1 MQPIKGF
8 SKLSKAG
15 KIEWITNQFF
25 KDPEAAYELLSHY
38 WHSDEQVQKLHDEF
52 IENTVTNFYMP
63 YGVSPNFLLNDR
75 LYTIPMVIEESSVVA
90 AASKSAAFWLGRG
103 GFKAHVVSTKKIG
116 QVHFIWHGDAEKLQA
131 YMPELRALL
140 LAGTEE
146 LTANMRKRGG
156 GIIDIQLVNKSDQE
170 PGYYQLHATFE
181 TRDAMGANFINSN
194 LEEFAR
200 ILRRSLE
207 QDARFTAEEQEV
219 AIVMCILSNYT
230 PECLVHCEVSCAVD
244 QLADGDDYTN
254 EEFIEKFTRAIRI
267 ANIEPYRATTHNK
280 GIMNGI
286 DSVVLATGNDFRAV
300 EACAHTYAARDGQ
313 YRSLTN
319 VEVKDGI
326 FRFWIEVPLALGTV
340 GGLTTLHPMVKFSH
354 ELLGHPNAEELMMIT
369 AAVGLAQ
376 NFAAVKSLVTTGI
389 QKGHMKMH
397 LLNILNQLE
406 AGDMEKER
414 AKTYFSD
421 KVVSFQAVAEFLKKL
436 RGEPAVQILPG
447 KKQA

>member
-103 GFKAHVVSTKKIG
+103 GFKAHVVSIKKIG

-140 LAGTEE
+140 LAGTDE

-207 QDARFTAEEQEV
+207 QDVRFTPEEQEV

-254 EEFIEKFTRAIRI
+254 EEFVEKFTRAIRI

-354 ELLGHPNAEELMMIT
+354 ELLGQPNAEELMMIT

-406 AGDMEKER
+406 AGEMEKER

-447 KKQA
+447 KKQG

>member
-38 WHSDEQVQKLHDEF
+38 WHSNEQVQKLHDEF

-146 LTANMRKRGG
+146 ITANMRKRGG
-156 GIIDIQLVNKSDQE
+156 GIVDIQLVNKSDQE

-207 QDARFTAEEQEV
+207 QDGRFTPEEQEV
-219 AIVMCILSNYT
+219 TIVMCILSNYT
-230 PECLVHCEVSCAVD
+230 PECLVHCEVSCPID
-244 QLADGDDYTN
+244 KLADGDDYTN
-254 EEFIEKFTRAIRI
+254 EEFVEKFTRAIRI
-267 ANIEPYRATTHNK
+267 ANIEPFRATTHNK

-354 ELLGHPNAEELMMIT
+354 ELLGQPNAEELMMIT

-406 AGDMEKER
+406 AGEMEKER

-447 KKQA
+447 KKQG

>member
-140 LAGTEE
+140 LAGTDE

-207 QDARFTAEEQEV
+207 QDVRFTPEEQEV

-254 EEFIEKFTRAIRI
+254 EEFVEKFTRAIRI

-354 ELLGHPNAEELMMIT
+354 ELLGQPNAEELMMIT

-406 AGDMEKER
+406 AGEMEKER

-447 KKQA
+447 KKQG